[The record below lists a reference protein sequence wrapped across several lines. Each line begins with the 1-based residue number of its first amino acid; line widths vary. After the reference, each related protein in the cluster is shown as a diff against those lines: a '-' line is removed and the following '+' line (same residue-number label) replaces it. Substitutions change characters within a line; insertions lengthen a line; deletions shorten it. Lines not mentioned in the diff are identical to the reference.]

1 MRIVFDLDD
10 TICRTQNRDYIN
22 STEISA
28 VVSKIHELRET
39 LPGVRI
45 VVHTSRGMAS
55 CEGNVNEAEAK
66 NRPTVEKWLN
76 DHGIEVDEVI
86 FGKPLADLYVDDKA
100 MTAADFGRAKIRRY
114 YGFSGAKVTRIGKV
128 MIKEAPN
135 LDEQFQW
142 YQEAKKHYGLMA
154 ARYPSNIQPFK
165 VPTAY
170 SATMGKLYLQ
180 FIPGVVATK
189 VASEVMMHEL
199 IDALILE
206 PELGGT
212 NDLDNYAKY
221 VESRAA
227 SVGVKSDIGTRIRQ
241 CKPLLRRT
249 FCHGD
254 FSLQNIICNA
264 QGYTLIDPSP
274 KQGIS
279 TWILDAGKLRASV
292 LCLDEILANTPHPHG
307 LLSEIDNYIRAYE
320 QDGTLE
326 PGTGDA
332 VRLACESHILRV
344 WHYAKKL
351 GKKKQEKRLAQCYR
365 ELYE

>member
-10 TICRTQNRDYIN
+10 TICRTQKRDYVN

-39 LPGVRI
+39 LPGVQI

-55 CEGNVNEAEAK
+55 CEGNVNAAEAK
-66 NRPTVEKWLN
+66 NRPTVEKWLK
-76 DHGIEVDEVI
+76 DHGIEVDEII

-114 YGFSGAKVTRIGKV
+114 YGFSGATVTRIGKV
-128 MIKEAPN
+128 MIKEATN
-135 LDEQFQW
+135 VDEQLHW
-142 YQEAKKHYGLMA
+142 YQEAKKHYAKLEE
-154 ARYPSNIQPFK
+154 RYPLSVQPFR

-170 SATMGKLYLQ
+170 SATLGKLYLQ
-180 FIPGVVATK
+180 FVPGVVAAK

-199 IDALILE
+199 IDVLILE
-206 PELGGT
+206 PELGGV
-212 NDLDNYAKY
+212 NDLDGYARY
-221 VESRAA
+221 VESRAE
-227 SVGVKSDIGTRIRQ
+227 SVGVKTDIGTRIRLS
-241 CKPLLRRT
+241 KPLLRRT
-249 FCHGD
+249 FYHGD
-254 FSLQNIICNA
+254 FSLQNILCNS

-292 LCLDEILANTPHPHG
+292 LCLDEVLANTPHPYG
-307 LLSEIDNYIRAYE
+307 LLNEIDNYIRAHE

-344 WHYAKKL
+344 WYYAKKL
-351 GKKKQEKRLAQCYR
+351 GKRKQEKQLARYYR
-365 ELYE
+365 DFYE